1 MMKFYDIVYMIARES
16 GLSIEKL
23 SLKLGKVSSYI
34 GGSKSRGS
42 LPKVDNAARIVDACG
57 YTLCVVPS
65 DNVPEDA
72 ITVDW

>member
-1 MMKFYDIVYMIARES
+1 MKFYDIVYALAQKNS
-16 GLSIEKL
+16 TSIENL
-23 SLKLGKVSSYI
+23 SLKLGRGPNYI
-34 GGSKSRGS
+34 CGAKSRGS
-42 LPKVDNAARIVDACG
+42 LPKVDNAAMIVDACG